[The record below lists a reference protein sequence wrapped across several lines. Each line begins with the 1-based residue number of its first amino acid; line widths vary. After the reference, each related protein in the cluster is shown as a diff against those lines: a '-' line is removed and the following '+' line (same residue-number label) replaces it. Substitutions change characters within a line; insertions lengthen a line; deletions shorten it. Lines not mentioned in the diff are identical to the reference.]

1 MPLPGWLRPAYA
13 PGVTGARPFRF
24 AVQAVHATS
33 AGEWRDFAR
42 TVEDLGYSTL
52 FVADHYLDHGPAAQ
66 DLGPIAAMATAAAVT
81 TTLRIGCRVF
91 CVDYHQPA
99 ALAKEV
105 ATLDL
110 LSDGR
115 LELGIGAGWSEQE
128 YGMMGIPYDA
138 AARRV
143 DKLEEMVAFLKAYFA
158 GEELD
163 VHGEYVNVAG
173 YSGLPRPVQQPHPPF
188 MIGGSRKRVL
198 SLAGREADIV
208 SFANVGFE
216 PVNDAGLT
224 PDEEAVRRCT
234 FARDAAG
241 DRWPDLDVES
251 SPYFAAITDDP
262 RPKLVRLADR
272 FGVATDAML
281 EHPNVLMGTADAVV
295 ETLLAR
301 RDRYGV
307 NYVSFQQAQAEEFAP
322 IVAQLAGT

>member
-1 MPLPGWLRPAYA
+1 
-13 PGVTGARPFRF
+13 VTEGRPFRF
-24 AVQAVHATS
+24 AVQAVRTTS
-33 AGEWRDFAR
+33 AREWNDLAR
-42 TVEDLGYSTL
+42 KVEDLGYSTL
-52 FVADHYLDHGPAAQ
+52 FVADHYLDRGPAAQ
-66 DLGPIAAMATAAAVT
+66 DVGPIAAIAAAAAVT

-128 YGMMGIPYDA
+128 YGMMGIPFEA

-143 DKLEEMVAFLKAYFA
+143 DKLEEMVAFLKASFS

-163 VHGEYVNVAG
+163 FHGEYVDVAG
-173 YSGLPRPVQQPHPPF
+173 YVGLPRPVQQPHPPF

-208 SFANVGFE
+208 SFANVAFD

-224 PDEEAVRRCT
+224 PQQEAERRCGY
-234 FARDAAG
+234 ARDAAG
-241 DRWPDLDVES
+241 ARFADLDVES
-251 SPYFAAITDDP
+251 SPYFSAITDDP
-262 RPKLVRLADR
+262 HPKLVALAER
-272 FGVATDAML
+272 FGTTTDGL
-281 EHPNVLMGTADAVV
+281 LDHPNVLMGSLDAVV
-295 ETLLAR
+295 DRLLER
-301 RDRYGV
+301 RARYGV
-307 NYVSFQQAQAEEFAP
+307 NYVSFQQANIDEFAP
-322 IVAQLAGT
+322 LVARLAGT

>member
-1 MPLPGWLRPAYA
+1 M
-13 PGVTGARPFRF
+13 
-24 AVQAVHATS
+24 QAVKARS
-33 AGEWRDFAR
+33 AKEWRDLAR
-42 TVEDLGYSTL
+42 RVEDLGYSTL
-52 FVADHYLDHGPAAQ
+52 FSADHYLDRGPAAQ
-66 DLGPIAAMATAAAVT
+66 DVGPIAALATAAAVT
-81 TTLRIGCRVF
+81 VTLRIGCRVF

-128 YGMMGIPYDA
+128 YGMMGIPFEA

-143 DKLEEMVAFLKAYFA
+143 DKLEEMVAFLKAYFS
-158 GEELD
+158 GDELD
-163 VHGEYVNVAG
+163 FHGEYVDVAG
-173 YSGLPRPVQQPHPPF
+173 YVGLPHPVQRPHPPF

-208 SFANVGFE
+208 SFANVPFD

-224 PDEEAVRRCT
+224 PDEEAVRRCS

-241 DRWPDLDVES
+241 DRFAALDVES

-262 RPKLVRLADR
+262 RPKLAALADR
-272 FGVATDAML
+272 FGASTDTL
-281 EHPNVLMGTADAVV
+281 LDHPNVLMGTEDVV
-295 ETLLAR
+295 VDRLLAR
-301 RDRYGV
+301 RERYGV
-307 NYVSFQQAQAEEFAP
+307 NYVSFQQAQVDEFAP
-322 IVAQLAGT
+322 IVARLAGT

>member
-1 MPLPGWLRPAYA
+1 MSD
-13 PGVTGARPFRF
+13 TRPFRF
-24 AVQAVHATS
+24 AVQAVKTTS
-33 AGEWRDFAR
+33 AREWRDLAR
-42 TVEDLGYSTL
+42 KVEDLGYSTL
-52 FVADHYLDHGPAAQ
+52 FVADHYLDRGPAAQ
-66 DLGPIAAMATAAAVT
+66 DVGPIAAMAAAAAVT
-81 TTLRIGCRVF
+81 DTLRIGCRVF

-128 YGMMGIPYDA
+128 YRMMGIPFGE

-158 GEELD
+158 GDELD
-163 VHGEYVNVAG
+163 FHGDSIDVAG
-173 YSGLPRPVQQPHPPF
+173 YVGLPRPVQQPHPPF

-224 PDEEAVRRCT
+224 PQQEAERRCGY
-234 FARDAAG
+234 ARDAAG
-241 DRWPDLDVES
+241 ARFAQLDVES
-251 SPYFAAITDDP
+251 SPYFSAITDDP
-262 RPKLVRLADR
+262 HPKLAALADR
-272 FGVATDAML
+272 FGTTTDVML
-281 EHPNVLMGTADAVV
+281 DHPNVLMGTVDEVT
-295 ETLLAR
+295 ERLRGRRAR
-301 RDRYGV
+301 YAV
-307 NYVSFQQAQAEEFAP
+307 NYVSFQQANLDEFAP
-322 IVAQLAGT
+322 IVTRLGGT